1 MESEGTDSSGA
12 DMRLDDFLGV
22 PGLLCSTGVDR
33 AFGAVLL
40 TGMITCGLVCKFPD
54 RRVEGK
60 KGKNASSPPSSSV
73 SIIPFPGLAVDD
85 ETVVVV
91 GAGVKFEARAAF
103 ESRPVE
109 AGGRLTKS
117 CHDCQHSVRNA

>member
-1 MESEGTDSSGA
+1 M
-12 DMRLDDFLGV
+12 
-22 PGLLCSTGVDR
+22 
-33 AFGAVLL
+33 
-40 TGMITCGLVCKFPD
+40 GMITCGLVCKFPD

-73 SIIPFPGLAVDD
+73 SIVPFPGLAVDD
-85 ETVVVV
+85 ETVLVV
-91 GAGVKFEARAAF
+91 GAGLKFEARAAF